1 MVCHDVILKFPPRSV
16 CSVALPSGGD
26 HDPPLPALTMPPRSR
41 ANRLARV
48 TLALAVLALVT
59 GTRPAAARTRR
70 TAPSTSVAET
80 SLADLR
86 TALEQRRI
94 ASREIVQQYLA
105 RIAMYEDQLNAV
117 ITVNPR
123 ALAIADSLDHERAA
137 GRVRG
142 PLHGILIALKDNIY
156 TTSMRTTGGA
166 MAFADLVPPYD
177 AMLTH
182 HLEAAEAIILAKTQR
197 TELANWT
204 ASGMPDNDTDLTGY
218 GMNPGDPRRDPRES
232 VFDGRPVPDPTD
244 TATRACTPPSG
255 NDYTRFLD
263 ADRRK
268 DILLSATSGI
278 DAALAAHQLDA
289 LLFPGV
295 NSANIGARPGYP
307 SVTVPYALLPVAQG
321 TSGPAFPPGF
331 TPRPAP
337 FGVTF
342 TASACAEPTLI
353 GLAYAFEQATKKR
366 EAPPLFP

>member
-94 ASREIVQQYLA
+94 TSREIVQQYLA
-105 RIAMYEDQLNAV
+105 RIAMDEDQLNAV
-117 ITVNPR
+117 IKLNPR
-123 ALAIADSLDHERAA
+123 ALAWAGNVGTETSGSILSPSLQNFLVGIKPTVGRISRYGVIPITADQDTL
-137 GRVRG
+137 G
-142 PLHGILIALKDNIY
+142 P
-156 TTSMRTTGGA
+156 M
-166 MAFADLVPPYD
+166 
-177 AMLTH
+177 
-182 HLEAAEAIILAKTQR
+182 
-197 TELANWT
+197 
-204 ASGMPDNDTDLTGY
+204 
-218 GMNPGDPRRDPRES
+218 
-232 VFDGRPVPDPTD
+232 D

-263 ADRRK
+263 ADRRQ

-307 SVTVPYALLPVAQG
+307 SVTVPYALLPIAQG
-321 TSGPAFPPGF
+321 TG
-331 TPRPAP
+331 
-337 FGVTF
+337 
-342 TASACAEPTLI
+342 

>member
-59 GTRPAAARTRR
+59 GTRPAAAQTRR
-70 TAPSTSVAET
+70 TARPISVAET

-86 TALEQRRI
+86 TALKQRRI
-94 ASREIVQQYLA
+94 TSRAIVQQYLA
-105 RIAMYEDQLNAV
+105 RIAMSEDQLNAV
-117 ITVNPR
+117 ITVNPH
-123 ALAIADSLDHERAA
+123 ALAIADSLDRERAA

-142 PLHGILIALKDNIY
+142 PLRGTPIAL
-156 TTSMRTTGGA
+156 
-166 MAFADLVPPYD
+166 
-177 AMLTH
+177 
-182 HLEAAEAIILAKTQR
+182 
-197 TELANWT
+197 
-204 ASGMPDNDTDLTGY
+204 NDTGLTGY
-218 GMNPGDPRRDPRES
+218 GMNPWDPRRDPREL
-232 VFDGRPVPDPTD
+232 VFDGRPVPDPKD
-244 TATRACTPPSG
+244 TATRACTPPAG
-255 NDYTRFLD
+255 NDNTHFLD
-263 ADRRK
+263 AGRPK
-268 DILLSATSGI
+268 DILLSATNGI

-295 NSANIGARPGYP
+295 SSANIGARPGYP

-321 TSGPAFPPGF
+321 TGGLAFPPGF

-342 TASACAEPTLI
+342 TASAFAEPTLI
-353 GLAYAFEQATKKR
+353 GLAYALEQATKKR
-366 EAPPLFP
+366 VAPPLFP